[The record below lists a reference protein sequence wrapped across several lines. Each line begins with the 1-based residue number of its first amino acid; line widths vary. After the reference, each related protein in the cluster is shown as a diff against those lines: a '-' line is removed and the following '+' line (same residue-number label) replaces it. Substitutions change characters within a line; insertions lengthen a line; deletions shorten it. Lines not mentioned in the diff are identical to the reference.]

1 MLLGTKRQILMRN
14 VTMMMEMNM
23 RHSRAYRQSM
33 SIIPCHF
40 MPMNNSRLGGRM
52 QR

>member
-1 MLLGTKRQILMRN
+1 MLLGTKRQIIMRN

-23 RHSRAYRQSM
+23 RPNRAYRHSM

-40 MPMNNSRLGGRM
+40 MPMNNLRLGGRM